1 MTFSCVALM
10 CSRGFTEHVTAT
22 EPKRRLRKM
31 FCMAHGVARAP
42 LDGGGDDVGDGD
54 DVDVGVCGASGE
66 AKRRIARA
74 ARVDA
79 CCAVRSAATSATLR
93 ASLTVRL
100 HGAMI
105 KDLRRTREL
114 CFCTTVL

>member
-1 MTFSCVALM
+1 
-10 CSRGFTEHVTAT
+10 
-22 EPKRRLRKM
+22 
-31 FCMAHGVARAP
+31 MAHGVARAP

-79 CCAVRSAATSATLR
+79 CRAVRRAASAATSATLR